1 MVMSRSVL
9 RSGRGASTL
18 LGLVTGAALALSAA
32 GALAQNSRAMLIQFA
47 PSIVKIEAVDAEGR
61 FQLGSG
67 VVVAPFKVVTNC
79 HVTRNAAMVA
89 VLKGGLRT
97 KASAESADIRRDLC
111 LLHVPRLEGDPVPI
125 AKPDSVRPGD
135 AVIALGYTGGLGLQV
150 SDGTVVAKHLWSG
163 SQIIQSTNW
172 FTSGASGGAL
182 FNGEGGLVGILTFR
196 LRNGESHYYS
206 APAEWVLEQLEDE
219 RSFAPISPLKGLT
232 FWEQPLES
240 QPYFLQA
247 APLEQASQW
256 QALMQLAE
264 RWGAESRNDAGPLYA
279 QGVALDGLG
288 QTAASIRTLQR
299 CTQIDPNHARGW
311 ARLAHLYRREGLRA
325 DADAAIQVL
334 SMLDP
339 ELADQVKTQW
349 EKP

>member
-1 MVMSRSVL
+1 MRRSVL
-9 RSGRGASTL
+9 RPAQCASAL
-18 LGLVTGAALALSAA
+18 LGLFAGAALALGSASA
-32 GALAQNSRAMLIQFA
+32 WAQNSRAMLIQFA

-97 KASAESADIRRDLC
+97 KASAESADVQRDLC
-111 LLHVPRLEGDPVPI
+111 LLRVPRLDGDPVPI
-125 AKPDSVRPGD
+125 ARPDSVRPGD
-135 AVIALGYTGGLGLQV
+135 PVIALGYTGGIGLQI

-163 SQIIQSTNW
+163 SQVIQSTNW

-182 FNGEGGLVGILTFR
+182 FNGEGGLIGILTFR
-196 LRNGESHYYS
+196 LRNGESHYFS
-206 APAEWVLEQLEDE
+206 APAEWLLERLEDE
-219 RSFAPISPLKGLT
+219 RSFVPIAPLKGLT
-232 FWEQPLES
+232 FWEEPLES

-247 APLEQASQW
+247 APLEQTGQW
-256 QALMQLAE
+256 QALAQLAE
-264 RWGAESRNDAGPLYA
+264 RWGAESRNDPGPLYA
-279 QGVALDGLG
+279 QGVALEGLG
-288 QTAASIRTLQR
+288 QTAASIRALQR

-311 ARLAHLYRREGLRA
+311 ARLAHLYRREGLSA
-325 DADAAIQVL
+325 DSAAAIQVL